1 MKRLLTGFFGLML
14 LATTF
19 TSGVLISDGISE
31 YRLRK
36 NIKQISVGMTD
47 REITAILGERTDKA
61 MSDID
66 PGRYW
71 LYKTDTFNA
80 KTDGHLVLEMS
91 GKNTVAKV
99 FDF

>member
-1 MKRLLTGFFGLML
+1 MKRILTGVFGLIL

-36 NIKQISVGMTD
+36 NIKQISAGMTD
-47 REITAILGERTDKA
+47 REVTAILGPPTAKA

-71 LYKTDTFNA
+71 LYKTDAFNPT
-80 KTDGHLVLEMS
+80 TDGHLVLEMS
-91 GKNTVAKV
+91 SKNTVIKV

>member
-1 MKRLLTGFFGLML
+1 MKRLLPGVFGLIL
-14 LATTF
+14 LAATF

-36 NIKQISVGMTD
+36 DIKQISAGMTD
-47 REITAILGERTDKA
+47 KEVTTILGPPTSRL

-71 LYKTDTFNA
+71 LYKTDTFNDS
-80 KTDGHLVLEMS
+80 DGYLVLEMS
-91 GKNTVAKV
+91 SKNTVVKV